1 MGKHLAAVVLAG
13 LLTADTAAGDISI
26 WAIWSPGA
34 KTCPQLLTLEPIAER
49 FLSSPTASHK
59 VEIYGYEEETASQ
72 YVEASGYIQGFLT
85 ATNIEDWKH
94 GGTGHA
100 VEGVGNAQDAW
111 PWVFS
116 WCRQNPTGEI
126 QQALSQYVETMREK
140 GR

>member
-59 VEIYGYEEETASQ
+59 VEISVMRRRRQ
-72 YVEASGYIQGFLT
+72 VSMSKQ
-85 ATNIEDWKH
+85 
-94 GGTGHA
+94 
-100 VEGVGNAQDAW
+100 VGISKA
-111 PWVFS
+111 F
-116 WCRQNPTGEI
+116 
-126 QQALSQYVETMREK
+126 
-140 GR
+140 